1 MKTRTHP
8 AFPKIARGLY
18 LYERTGVYYAR
29 VKVRGKQLTRSL
41 RTNDR
46 SLAKRLLIQL
56 RAGQQQLFHFEAI
69 TVIAKFQTQFFC
81 IEDQPRFKIARMRVL
96 Q

>member
-29 VKVRGKQLTRSL
+29 VKVRKQLTRSL

-56 RAGQQQLFHFEAI
+56 RAGQQQLDPG
-69 TVIAKFQTQFFC
+69 TL
-81 IEDQPRFKIARMRVL
+81 DQSLMDYKRHCW
-96 Q
+96 

>member
-41 RTNDR
+41 RANDR
-46 SLAKRLLIQL
+46 ALAKRLLI
-56 RAGQQQLFHFEAI
+56 
-69 TVIAKFQTQFFC
+69 
-81 IEDQPRFKIARMRVL
+81 
-96 Q
+96 